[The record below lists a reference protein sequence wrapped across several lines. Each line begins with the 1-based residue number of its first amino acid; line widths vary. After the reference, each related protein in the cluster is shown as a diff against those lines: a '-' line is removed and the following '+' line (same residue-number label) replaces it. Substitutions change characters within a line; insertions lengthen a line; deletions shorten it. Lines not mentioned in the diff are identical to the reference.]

1 MKSIKSIKREI
12 SLAERLHNHLRSRAY
27 EKKTSSYEEAQ
38 KLLGCS
44 FQELGKL
51 LSLVMAECKELKE
64 PFYPAL
70 MVGAQGIPSAGFFDQ
85 ARDLGALKES
95 SSVEDNRAFWI
106 WQLHKMG
113 MHEEMFYTQTSKSAW
128 QEHRSLLELL
138 GYTVDFKPMYPE
150 APNSSFLKGKKLV
163 EVVVRAPEDPK
174 VQEFLSQRPRVR
186 NFLEKFDPTA
196 EATERVRQLR
206 RELQALA
213 LEHLHADI
221 QSLAVKGGH
230 VEASTLPKGED
241 TETASG
247 LPS

>member
-12 SLAERLHNHLRSRAY
+12 RLAERLHNHLRSRAY
-27 EKKTSSYEEAQ
+27 EKRTSSYEEAQ

-51 LSLVMAECKELKE
+51 LKLVMAECKELKE

-70 MVGAQGIPSAGFFDQ
+70 MVGANGLPSSGFFDQ
-85 ARDLGALKES
+85 ARELGALTGS
-95 SSVEDNRAFWI
+95 SIEDERTFWI
-106 WQLHKMG
+106 WQLHKME
-113 MHEEMFYTQTSKSAW
+113 MHEEMFYTQASKSAW
-128 QEHRSLLELL
+128 RDHRSLLELL
-138 GYTVDFKPMYPE
+138 GYSVDFKPMYPE
-150 APNSSFLKGKKLV
+150 APNATFLKGKKLV

-174 VQEFLSQRPRVR
+174 VQDFLSQRPQVR
-186 NFLEKFDPTA
+186 HFLEKFDPTA
-196 EATERVRQLR
+196 ESTERIRQLR

-213 LEHLHADI
+213 LEHLHADF
-221 QSLAVKGGH
+221 QSLAAKNGH
-230 VEASTLPKGED
+230 VEASTLPMGDD